1 MLLLLITTTD
11 QVPKSRKSILQT
23 ADGAVMPAGV
33 LANIDN
39 LNYDYRVHNCLG
51 TNNNAGIILTQ
62 ILILTKVYR
71 QRKNAQMV
79 GAIWTYS

>member
-23 ADGAVMPAGV
+23 ADGVVMPAGV
-33 LANIDN
+33 LANIAN
-39 LNYDYRVHNCLG
+39 LNYDYLVHNCLG
-51 TNNNAGIILTQ
+51 TDNNGGIILTQ